1 MDGINAIHLAAMFHS
16 KSLMII
22 IRLLRSLE
30 LLEPMKDIFEACDP
44 HRNQTPLHF
53 SIRCYNSM
61 SSTLLLICGVDIEA
75 RDIQGY
81 TALHEASKKGS
92 EGHIVNLVEYGA
104 NPNACSEIPSMSFNK
119 IKMHYKS
126 PLQRARNHKTVQLL
140 LKSGADP
147 NSRMVQA
154 NLFIS
159 STIHTDCLLWHT
171 QLIVY

>member
-1 MDGINAIHLAAMFHS
+1 MMSVYLGSLDLFLHNPNPLGGCVLNNPLNFWYLTYDYFFSDQSMDGINAIHLAAMFHA

-75 RDIQGY
+75 RDIQGSM
-81 TALHEASKKGS
+81 TS
-92 EGHIVNLVEYGA
+92 VVE
-104 NPNACSEIPSMSFNK
+104 F
-119 IKMHYKS
+119 
-126 PLQRARNHKTVQLL
+126 
-140 LKSGADP
+140 
-147 NSRMVQA
+147 
-154 NLFIS
+154 
-159 STIHTDCLLWHT
+159 
-171 QLIVY
+171 